1 MGRLL
6 GRTGR
11 INLPTQLT
19 LTQPPLVDGT
29 VRVRRNES
37 GGSLKTIISKSGEVP
52 LGAQVL
58 VSGTVSIL
66 PEGEGEPNPYVVSQP
81 GTVLGTMA
89 LIVERPRGVTVTAI
103 SIVETLFVPRHA
115 FLKLANQS
123 PALAARAAK
132 RIRQDLGS
140 FVGAIAPVSS
150 RIKKS

>member
-1 MGRLL
+1 MQIDDAATILAGADFFEIC
-6 GRTGR
+6 TEEE
-11 INLPTQLT
+11 
-19 LTQPPLVDGT
+19 
-29 VRVRRNES
+29 RRMLAFASERKRHAA
-37 GGSLKTIISKSGEVP
+37 GSIISKSCEVP